1 MGQRIIEG
9 GGAVFWDGGTLFCMK
24 SLTSGNAPY
33 FHVHMSRDAD
43 AAFTEPES
51 STSSVQHERQSFARP
66 ASFTTSSN
74 LPPQHS
80 KVSISQRGHPPGHL
94 EQGLARA
101 PKGARQRRKKTHS
114 RSTCRT

>member
-1 MGQRIIEG
+1 
-9 GGAVFWDGGTLFCMK
+9 MK

-80 KVSISQRGHPPGHL
+80 KVSISERGHPPGHL
-94 EQGLARA
+94 EQVLQGHQWERG
-101 PKGARQRRKKTHS
+101 KEERRHIVEVPVAL
-114 RSTCRT
+114 